1 MRYTSYFLS
10 LITITFFLAACGGD
24 QTNRP
29 APDVSHLSAEVE
41 LVRYDQLLRN
51 IDSDNPQQSY
61 LDLISEHPAMTDLYF
76 KQLTSLYEEDQ
87 DKFYN
92 NVSEFSTDNRITS
105 LADTVSSVYGDMK
118 AIESNLEQAL
128 KYLKHYFPSYE
139 APRFYTIF
147 SEFSYQSFIFA
158 DTDGRDAVGL
168 GLDLFLGGNFDY
180 KKVDPSNPAF
190 SAYLSR
196 AYNSDH
202 LPKKAIEML
211 VEDLIGKPDGKR
223 FLDLMIH
230 QGKKQYIL
238 ERLMPHSVDTILWEY
253 TPAQMDWVKSNEL
266 QMWDFFLDRNLI
278 YETSHLKTAHYLQ
291 PAPTSKGMPDVAP
304 GRTGGYM
311 GYKII
316 SALMKRKPN
325 LSLKGLVELKNSQ
338 SIMEEARY
346 KPARK

>member
-1 MRYTSYFLS
+1 MKFQVY
-10 LITITFFLAACGGD
+10 ITFTTLALFLFSCNND
-24 QTNRP
+24 QQRRP
-29 APDVSHLSAEVE
+29 APDVSQLSAEVE
-41 LVRYDQLLRN
+41 LIRYDQLLKK
-51 IDSDNPQQSY
+51 IDAEKPQQSY
-61 LDLISEHPAMTDLYF
+61 LDLLTEHPAMTDLYF

-87 DKFYN
+87 SKFYN
-92 NVSEFSTDNRITS
+92 NISEFATDSRITS
-105 LADTVSSVYGDMK
+105 LADTVSSIYSDMS
-118 AIESNLEQAL
+118 EMETSLEQAL
-128 KYLKHYFPSYE
+128 KYLKHYFPAYQ

-158 DTDGRDAVGL
+158 DSDGRDAVGL
-168 GLDLFLGGNFDY
+168 GLDLFLGETFDY

-196 AYNSDH
+196 AYNGDH

-238 ERLMPHSVDTILWEY
+238 EQLMPHTVDTILWEY
-253 TPAQMDWVKSNEL
+253 TPAQMEWVKSNEL
-266 QMWDFFLDRNLI
+266 QMWDFFLDQNLI
-278 YETSHLKTAHYLQ
+278 YETSHLKTAHFLQ
-291 PAPTSKGMPDVAP
+291 PAPTSKGMPDVSP

-316 SALMKRKPN
+316 SSLMKRKPN

-338 SIMEEARY
+338 GIMEEARY